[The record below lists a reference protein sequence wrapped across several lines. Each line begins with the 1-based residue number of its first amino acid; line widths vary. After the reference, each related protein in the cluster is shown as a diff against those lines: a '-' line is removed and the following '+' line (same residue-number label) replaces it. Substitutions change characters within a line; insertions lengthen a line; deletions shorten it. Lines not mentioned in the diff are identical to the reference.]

1 MYLKWMFG
9 DGVDRAR
16 TVRKVRIMH
25 IKKILEEMINQGGS
39 DLHLKAGLPPVVRVD
54 GKLQHLSLERPSPKD
69 LEDIASQI
77 LSPSQKERFTK
88 TREVDFAFGVSGLA
102 RFRANFYVQRG
113 SIAMVFRHVPVN
125 IQSVDQLGLPVV
137 LKEIAMKP
145 RGLIFVTG
153 TVGSGKSTT
162 LTSLVNEINK
172 TANKNII
179 TIEDP
184 IEFLHHDEKSIIN
197 QREIGSDTSS
207 FHEALRHIL
216 RQDPDVILI
225 GEIRDAL
232 TMEIALMAA
241 DTGHLVFSTLHTVD
255 ATQTINRVISFFP
268 PHQHQ
273 EIRYLLGA
281 TLVSVIAQ
289 RLIPLQ
295 GGKGRVP
302 AVEVMVVT
310 STIREYI
317 IDPDKTPLITQA
329 IREGVSSHGMQSF
342 DQSLMKL
349 LSDGKISMEEALK
362 NSSNPH
368 EFSLRL
374 KGIQATSDKTWE
386 TFEGAGKGGSAS
398 DF

>member
-1 MYLKWMFG
+1 MN
-9 DGVDRAR
+9 
-16 TVRKVRIMH
+16 
-25 IKKILEEMINQGGS
+25 IKAVLESMITKGGS

-54 GKLQHLSLERPSPKD
+54 GRLVHLDFDRPGPKD
-69 LEDIASQI
+69 MEDIADQI
-77 LSPSQKERFTK
+77 LTPSQKENFRK
-88 TREVDFAFGVSGLA
+88 TREVDFAFGVAGLA

-113 SIAMVFRHVPVN
+113 SIAMVFRHVPVE
-125 IQSVDQLGLPVV
+125 IKSLDELSLPET
-137 LKEIAMKP
+137 LKKLSMKQ

-162 LTSLVNEINK
+162 LAAMVREINE

-179 TIEDP
+179 TVEDP
-184 IEFLHHDEKSIIN
+184 IEFLHHDIKSIVN
-197 QREIGSDTSS
+197 QREIGTDTSS

-216 RQDPDVILI
+216 RQDPDVILV

-241 DTGHLVFSTLHTVD
+241 DTGHLVFSTLHTID
-255 ATQTINRVISFFP
+255 AMQTINRVISFFP

-273 EIRYLLGA
+273 EIRYLLA
-281 TLVSVIAQ
+281 STLQAVVAQ
-289 RLIPLQ
+289 RLIPLKE
-295 GGKGRVP
+295 GKGRAP

-310 STIREYI
+310 SAIREYI
-317 IDPDKTPLITQA
+317 IDPEKAPLIQQA
-329 IREGVSSHGMQSF
+329 IREGVSTHGMQSF

-349 LSDGKISMEEALK
+349 LAEGKISMEEALK

-374 KGIQATSDKTWE
+374 KGIQASSDKTWD
-386 TFEGAGKGGSAS
+386 TFESAETSRGTGGE
-398 DF
+398 F

>member
-1 MYLKWMFG
+1 MN
-9 DGVDRAR
+9 
-16 TVRKVRIMH
+16 
-25 IKKILEEMINQGGS
+25 IKKILEEMINQGAS

-54 GKLQHLSLERPSPKD
+54 GKLRHLGIDRSSPKD

-77 LSPSQKERFTK
+77 LTPSQKERFTK

-102 RFRANFYVQRG
+102 RFRANYYVQRG
-113 SIAMVFRHVPVN
+113 SIAMVFRHVPVD
-125 IQSVDQLGLPVV
+125 IKSVDELSLPPV
-137 LKEIAMKP
+137 LKELALRP

-162 LTSLVNEINK
+162 LTAMVSEINK
-172 TANKNII
+172 TVNKNII
-179 TIEDP
+179 TVEDP

-241 DTGHLVFSTLHTVD
+241 DTGHLVLTTLHTVD

-273 EIRYLLGA
+273 EIRYLLAA
-281 TLVSVIAQ
+281 TLQAVVAQ
-289 RLIPLQ
+289 RLIPLKE
-295 GGKGRVP
+295 GKGRVP
-302 AVEVMVVT
+302 AVEVMIVT
-310 STIREYI
+310 SSIREYI
-317 IDPDKTPLITQA
+317 IDPDKTPLISQA

-349 LSDGKISMEEALK
+349 LTDGKISMEEALK
-362 NSSNPH
+362 SSSNPH

-386 TFEGAGKGGSAS
+386 TFEGAGKSSSKG

>member
-1 MYLKWMFG
+1 M
-9 DGVDRAR
+9 
-16 TVRKVRIMH
+16 T

-54 GKLQHLSLERPSPKD
+54 GKLRHLGLEKPSPKD
-69 LEDIASQI
+69 LEEIATQI
-77 LSPSQKERFTK
+77 LTPSQKDRFTK

-125 IQSVDQLGLPVV
+125 IKSIDELGLPVV
-137 LKEIAMKP
+137 LKELSLRP

-162 LTSLVNEINK
+162 LTAMVNEINK

-179 TIEDP
+179 TVEDP

-216 RQDPDVILI
+216 RQDPDVILV

-241 DTGHLVFSTLHTVD
+241 DTGHLVLSTLHTVD
-255 ATQTINRVISFFP
+255 AMQTINRVISFFP

-281 TLVSVIAQ
+281 TLQSVIAQ
-289 RLIPLQ
+289 RLIPIS
-295 GGKGRVP
+295 GAKGRVP
-302 AVEVMVVT
+302 AVEVMIVT

-317 IDPDKTPLITQA
+317 IDPEKTPLIAQA

-349 LSDGKISMEEALK
+349 LSDGHITMEEALK

-386 TFEGAGKGGSAS
+386 TFEGAGKGGPAS
-398 DF
+398 DV

>member
-1 MYLKWMFG
+1 
-9 DGVDRAR
+9 
-16 TVRKVRIMH
+16 MH

-69 LEDIASQI
+69 LEEIASQI
-77 LSPSQKERFTK
+77 LTPSQKDRFTK

-113 SIAMVFRHVPVN
+113 SIAMVFRHVPVD
-125 IQSVDQLGLPVV
+125 IKSVDELGLPAV
-137 LKEIAMKP
+137 LKELALKP

-162 LTSLVNEINK
+162 LTAMVNEINK
-172 TANKNII
+172 TTNKNII

-281 TLVSVIAQ
+281 TLVAVVAQ
-289 RLIPLQ
+289 RLIPIKE
-295 GGKGRVP
+295 GKGRTP
-302 AVEVMVVT
+302 AVEVMIVT
-310 STIREYI
+310 SSIREYI
-317 IDPDKTPLITQA
+317 IDPEKTPLITQA

-349 LSDGKISMEEALK
+349 LSDGKITMEEALK

-386 TFEGAGKGGSAS
+386 TFEGAGKGGSAG

>member
-1 MYLKWMFG
+1 MN
-9 DGVDRAR
+9 
-16 TVRKVRIMH
+16 
-25 IKKILEEMINQGGS
+25 IKAVLESMITKGGS

-54 GKLQHLSLERPSPKD
+54 GRLVHLDFDRPGPKD
-69 LEDIASQI
+69 MEDIADQI
-77 LSPSQKERFTK
+77 LTPSQKENFRK
-88 TREVDFAFGVSGLA
+88 TREVDFAFGVAGLA

-113 SIAMVFRHVPVN
+113 SIAMVFRHVPVE
-125 IQSVDQLGLPVV
+125 IKSLDELSLPET
-137 LKEIAMKP
+137 LKKLSLKQ

-162 LTSLVNEINK
+162 LAAMVREINE

-179 TIEDP
+179 TVEDP
-184 IEFLHHDEKSIIN
+184 IEFLHHDIKSIVN
-197 QREIGSDTSS
+197 QREIGTDTSS

-216 RQDPDVILI
+216 RQDPDVILV

-241 DTGHLVFSTLHTVD
+241 DTGHLVFSTLHTID
-255 ATQTINRVISFFP
+255 AMQTINRVISFFP

-273 EIRYLLGA
+273 EIRYLLA
-281 TLVSVIAQ
+281 STLQAVVAQ
-289 RLIPLQ
+289 RLIPLKE
-295 GGKGRVP
+295 GKGRAP

-310 STIREYI
+310 SAIREYI
-317 IDPDKTPLITQA
+317 IDPEKAPLIQQA

-349 LSDGKISMEEALK
+349 LAEGKISMEEALK

-374 KGIQATSDKTWE
+374 KGIQASSDKTWD
-386 TFEGAGKGGSAS
+386 TFESAETSRGTGGE
-398 DF
+398 F

>member
-1 MYLKWMFG
+1 MN
-9 DGVDRAR
+9 
-16 TVRKVRIMH
+16 
-25 IKKILEEMINQGGS
+25 IKNILEAMIAQDGS
-39 DLHLKAGLPPVVRVD
+39 DLHLKAGLPPVIRIN
-54 GKLQHLSLERPSPKD
+54 GKLTHLDFDRPSPK
-69 LEDIASQI
+69 EMEEIAEQI
-77 LSPSQKERFTK
+77 LTPSQREKFKE
-88 TREVDFAFGVSGLA
+88 TREVDFAFGVAGMA

-113 SIAMVFRHVPVN
+113 SIAMAFRHVPVE
-125 IQSVDQLGLPVV
+125 IKSIDELQLPSIIRDLA
-137 LKEIAMKP
+137 LKQ

-162 LTSLVNEINK
+162 LAAMIREINEK
-172 TANKNII
+172 TNKNVI

-184 IEFLHHDEKSIIN
+184 IEFLHHDNKSIIN
-197 QREIGSDTSS
+197 QREIGTDTTS

-273 EIRYLLGA
+273 EIRYMLA
-281 TLVSVIAQ
+281 STLQAVIAQ
-289 RLIPLQ
+289 RLIPLKE
-295 GGKGRVP
+295 GEGRVP
-302 AVEVMVVT
+302 AVEVMIVT
-310 STIREYI
+310 SAIREYI
-317 IDPDKTPLITQA
+317 IDPEKASLMQQA

-342 DQSLMKL
+342 DQSLMKFI
-349 LSDGKISMEEALK
+349 SDDLITLEEAMK

-374 KGIQATSDKTWE
+374 KGIQA
-386 TFEGAGKGGSAS
+386 AS
-398 DF
+398 DTSWDSFEVAETGGKDSGGDL

>member
-1 MYLKWMFG
+1 
-9 DGVDRAR
+9 
-16 TVRKVRIMH
+16 MH

-54 GKLQHLSLERPSPKD
+54 GKLRHLSLERPSPKD
-69 LEDIASQI
+69 LEEIASQI
-77 LSPSQKERFTK
+77 LTPSQKERFTK

-125 IQSVDQLGLPVV
+125 IKSIDELSLPMV
-137 LKEIAMKP
+137 LKEIALKP
-145 RGLIFVTG
+145 RGLVFVTG

-162 LTSLVNEINK
+162 LTAMVSEINK

-179 TIEDP
+179 TVEDP

-281 TLVSVIAQ
+281 TLVAVVAQ
-289 RLIPLQ
+289 RLIPLKE
-295 GGKGRVP
+295 GKGRVP
-302 AVEVMVVT
+302 AVEVMLVT
-310 STIREYI
+310 SSIREYI
-317 IDPDKTPLITQA
+317 IDPEKTPLITQA

-362 NSSNPH
+362 SSSNPH

-386 TFEGAGKGGSAS
+386 TFEGAGKGGQTG

>member
-1 MYLKWMFG
+1 MN
-9 DGVDRAR
+9 
-16 TVRKVRIMH
+16 
-25 IKKILEEMINQGGS
+25 IKKILEEMINQGAS

-54 GKLQHLSLERPSPKD
+54 GKLRHLGLDRSSPKD

-77 LSPSQKERFTK
+77 LTPSQKERFTK

-102 RFRANFYVQRG
+102 RFRANYYVQRG
-113 SIAMVFRHVPVN
+113 SIAMVFRHVPVD
-125 IQSVDQLGLPVV
+125 IKSVDELSLPPV
-137 LKEIAMKP
+137 LKELALRP

-162 LTSLVNEINK
+162 LTAMVSEINK
-172 TANKNII
+172 TVNKNII
-179 TIEDP
+179 TVEDP

-241 DTGHLVFSTLHTVD
+241 DTGHLVLTTLHTVD
-255 ATQTINRVISFFP
+255 ATQTINCVISFFP

-273 EIRYLLGA
+273 EIRYLLAA
-281 TLVSVIAQ
+281 TLQAVVAQ
-289 RLIPLQ
+289 RLIPLKE
-295 GGKGRVP
+295 GKGRVP
-302 AVEVMVVT
+302 AVEVMIVT
-310 STIREYI
+310 SSIREYI
-317 IDPDKTPLITQA
+317 IDPDKTPLISQA

-349 LSDGKISMEEALK
+349 LTDGKISMEEALK
-362 NSSNPH
+362 SSSNPH

-386 TFEGAGKGGSAS
+386 TFEGAGKSSSKG